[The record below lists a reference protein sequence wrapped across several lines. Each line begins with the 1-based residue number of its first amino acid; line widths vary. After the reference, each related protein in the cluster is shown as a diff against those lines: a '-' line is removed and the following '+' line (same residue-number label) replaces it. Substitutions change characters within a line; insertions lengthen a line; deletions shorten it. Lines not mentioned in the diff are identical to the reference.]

1 MKKKAIDAMQ
11 QALPEIFA
19 GPDDQ
24 KEIRITPQAD
34 RTALAALMEILEEP
48 ISKEEAAAMAAY
60 LNNPRRTWRL

>member
-1 MKKKAIDAMQ
+1 MKKKAIGAMQ